1 VGAFAG
7 KPGDAAA
14 ANALLDVLVALSLGY
29 VLLAPV
35 LAGVVLPALDYDW
48 DPTGYGA
55 GTWALLVAGGGWY
68 AAVLSAPLF
77 LMALVAALP
86 A

>member
-35 LAGVVLPALDYDW
+35 LAAAVLPALHHDW
-48 DPTGYGA
+48 DPTGYSA
-55 GTWALLVAGGGWY
+55 GTWALLVAGSGWY

-77 LMALVAALP
+77 LMALVAAFP